1 MIAKEKKE
9 LLRLRVEN
17 AELRAAVS
25 KHLDIYRE
33 NSWEL
38 VDLRIKI
45 DLIESALKDDHD

>member
-17 AELRAAVS
+17 AELKRQIENHFKV
-25 KHLDIYRE
+25 YRE
-33 NSWEL
+33 NSWEI

-45 DLIESALKDDHD
+45 DLIKFALDDSEA